1 MRRGRRGADGAA
13 TRSRTTRTLG
23 FFRPSVG
30 AGSGGT
36 VRTYVRVLRQ
46 RQPRTRS
53 DNVHVLRCLPWS
65 FYAPDPLLLR
75 RPAQSSPLRRRRS
88 SYRLSDHVA
97 RLTSQFTPRHP
108 TNPMGSTSP
117 SLSPRTISPRGL
129 SFHPSPFTKGAKGA
143 TLPLILPFTLS
154 LSLSPPLGSL
164 RRGWYFTRPAS
175 PTEEDRAPWARER
188 ASVRACAPS
197 LVAGCVGAPGGVVDV
212 CSSVRPSTA
221 FSVPKCFSRPISAS
235 PSKHACHDRARA
247 RHDAQ
252 VAHVNGPVY
261 GTIADEAEEKT
272 GAVVDMIVYESI

>member
-154 LSLSPPLGSL
+154 LSIPLSVRCGGDGISRDRHRRLKRIGLRGRGS
-164 RRGWYFTRPAS
+164 
-175 PTEEDRAPWARER
+175 ER
-188 ASVRACAPS
+188 ASERALPRSLPVALAPPAESSTSVRP
-197 LVAGCVGAPGGVVDV
+197 
-212 CSSVRPSTA
+212 SVRPSTA

-247 RHDAQ
+247 SPRA
-252 VAHVNGPVY
+252 GC
-261 GTIADEAEEKT
+261 TCEWT
-272 GAVVDMIVYESI
+272 GVWHHRG